1 MTQYFI
7 IVDSTQPKNNL
18 DKALQSSFE
27 PFEHKLIGE
36 EQLYILELTYRAALL
51 GYQSGGG
58 RCSVPGYKQWK
69 LDGIVC
75 FIKMG
80 ETLSLKLIRVNGI
93 VSDTPHAPS
102 PMPQ

>member
-1 MTQYFI
+1 MNQYFI

-18 DKALQSSFE
+18 DRALQSSFE

-58 RCSVPGYKQWK
+58 RCSGQVATGSRNSTASY
-69 LDGIVC
+69 
-75 FIKMG
+75 
-80 ETLSLKLIRVNGI
+80 LSGWAKHCR
-93 VSDTPHAPS
+93 SS
-102 PMPQ
+102 